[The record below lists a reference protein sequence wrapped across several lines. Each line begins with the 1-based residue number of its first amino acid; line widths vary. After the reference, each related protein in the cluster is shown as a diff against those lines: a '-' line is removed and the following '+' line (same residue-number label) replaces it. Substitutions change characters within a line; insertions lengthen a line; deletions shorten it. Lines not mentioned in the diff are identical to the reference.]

1 MNRLLTH
8 LSIFVLICL
17 TLSACS
23 KEDETSYCWVLI
35 GNGKFVW
42 TEVDQMPHLANGT
55 EESFNAALLAE
66 INYPA
71 EAREAGIEGEVTL
84 SYEITTGGIVEN
96 IVITEDIGG
105 GCGEAARSAFE
116 TVTATFIYQP
126 AIMDGVPVHV
136 RKEIPFRFELQ

>member
-1 MNRLLTH
+1 MKRLLTH

-17 TLSACS
+17 TFSACS

-42 TEVDQMPHLANGT
+42 MEVDQMPQLVSGT
-55 EESFNAALLAE
+55 EGSFYDALRAE
-66 INYPA
+66 IKYPA

-96 IVITEDIGG
+96 IGITQDIGG

-116 TVTATFIYQP
+116 TVTATFVYQP
-126 AIMDGVPVHV
+126 AMMDGAPVHV